1 MDDNIP
7 KTSYSTIFHCNQG
20 MFICLLRLLEGLIS
34 VAMLRLFWKGYRAIT
49 RERNNKLPAEEKRL
63 YLLAL
68 GQTLLLSLYYLIFEE
83 FFMLATIRNLL
94 IWISSEVLHIF
105 FFLYF

>member
-1 MDDNIP
+1 MDENIP

-20 MFICLLRLLEGLIS
+20 AFICFLRLLEGLIS
-34 VAMLRLFWKGYRAIT
+34 VGMLWLFWRGYRAIT
-49 RERNNKLPAEEKRL
+49 RERNNKILPQEKNL

-68 GQTLLLSLYYLIFEE
+68 GQTLLLSLYYLVFEE

-94 IWISSEVLHIF
+94 IWISIEVFYIF
-105 FFLYF
+105 CLLYW

>member
-1 MDDNIP
+1 MGCFGIDNNMNDDIP
-7 KTSYSTIFHCNQG
+7 KTSYSTIFHCNQS

-34 VAMLRLFWKGYRAIT
+34 VAMLRVFWKGYRAIT

-68 GQTLLLSLYYLIFEE
+68 AQTLLLSLYYLIF
-83 FFMLATIRNLL
+83 
-94 IWISSEVLHIF
+94 
-105 FFLYF
+105 